1 MDNRLY
7 NEYAIAYLDLAKS
20 INKVDSFYDELV
32 DVYENIHENTM
43 FLKLLNATN
52 ISKEKRYQIIDR
64 VFKNN
69 STYLTN
75 YIKVILK
82 NNRSYYLYKILKE
95 TIYRFD
101 DYLNIETGTI
111 YSTYK
116 LDKESKKRIIQ
127 ALENHLN
134 KKIYL
139 KEVIDTNL
147 IGGFRIVLKN
157 DVYDSSVLRFVH
169 NLKKKLL
176 S

>member
-116 LDKESKKRIIQ
+116 FDKESKKRIIQ

>member
-20 INKVDSFYDELV
+20 INKVD
-32 DVYENIHENTM
+32 
-43 FLKLLNATN
+43 
-52 ISKEKRYQIIDR
+52 
-64 VFKNN
+64 

-116 LDKESKKRIIQ
+116 FDKESKKRIIQ